1 MIEEYIKRFL
11 PASWHDMSAKYKGP
25 KGPKFDAHT
34 HLHVSEDSDIS
45 KVLKIAEEYNIKKIL
60 GIVDDDVRAII
71 QKSHPDMFVLA
82 RFLRSQ
88 KLFKGGSAALASMV
102 DEIYSQGYSM
112 VKFWFAP
119 RWKDYVKENFGIL
132 NSNTKL
138 SDPGLSPIFERV
150 QDLGLKFLIHIS
162 DPDIWYEQKYK
173 PASYYGTKAEHL
185 ADLEAV
191 ISKYPKIQF
200 QIAHFGA
207 QPEPERLLNLGRW
220 FDTYPNLYVDM
231 SSARWIGREL
241 SRNPQISSEFFQKY
255 EDRIFYGTDLSFGWT
270 REGTPEEYFLTR
282 YLTFQTLLETTS
294 RNIPLPFPD
303 PENDNKTILNGLDL
317 PLETLKKIYW
327 ENAAKFH
334 GIS

>member
-1 MIEEYIKRFL
+1 MIEEYIQRFL
-11 PASWHDMSAKYKGP
+11 PNSWHNMSVKY

-71 QKSHPDMFVLA
+71 QKSYPDMFVLA

-88 KLFKGGSAALASMV
+88 KLFKGGSSALASMV

-119 RWKDYVKENFGIL
+119 RWKDYVKENFGIF

-138 SDPGLSPIFERV
+138 SDPVLAPIFERV
-150 QDLGLKFLIHIS
+150 QDLGLKFLIHIA
-162 DPDIWYEQKYK
+162 DPDLWYKLKYQ
-173 PASYYGTKAEHL
+173 PSSYYGTKAEHL
-185 ADLEAV
+185 ADLETV
-191 ISKYPKIQF
+191 IARYPKLTF

-207 QPEPERLLNLGRW
+207 QPEDLPNLGRW

-241 SRNPQISSEFFQKY
+241 SRDPQASNQFFQKY
-255 EDRIFYGTDLSFGWT
+255 EERIFYGTDLSFGWT

-282 YLTFQTLLETTS
+282 YLTFQTLLETTG

-303 PENDNKTILNGLDL
+303 PENDNQTILNGLDL
-317 PLETLKKIYW
+317 PQETLKKIYW